1 MHELVRLSYSA
12 FILLYSAKGT
22 KMNVNYDAIRAI
34 AEAFKLEPSPI
45 EWLSGWYYTINGH
58 PGDIRIADGVGD
70 KAWDVDLIC
79 FAAYAKAEMAKRGWT
94 PFAEGTTVGYSIQF
108 FDEYG
113 EQANGDGKTTAC
125 HDYDPRDP
133 IAEANATMLAIAEA
147 LTLSPNAN
155 IRGA

>member
-1 MHELVRLSYSA
+1 
-12 FILLYSAKGT
+12 
-22 KMNVNYDAIRAI
+22 MNINYDAIRAI
-34 AEAFKLEPSPI
+34 AEAFKLESAPI
-45 EWLSGWYYTINGH
+45 EWMSGWYYTINGH

-113 EQANGDGKTTAC
+113 EQANGNGQTTTC
-125 HDYDPRDP
+125 HDFNPRDP
-133 IAEANATMLAIAEA
+133 IAEANATLSAIAEA
-147 LTLSPNAN
+147 LSLQPNAQDQP
-155 IRGA
+155 RP